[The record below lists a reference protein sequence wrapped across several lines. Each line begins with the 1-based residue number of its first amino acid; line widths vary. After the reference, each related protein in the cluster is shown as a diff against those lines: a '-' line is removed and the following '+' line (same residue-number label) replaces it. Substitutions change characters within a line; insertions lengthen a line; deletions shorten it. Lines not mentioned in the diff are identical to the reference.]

1 MNVNNI
7 LLDTNTVLYFLSG
20 DQTVADFIQEKKLF
34 ISIITELELLSYK
47 NLTTKEI
54 KVITTFLKEIHIE
67 NISQKIKE
75 ESIKIRRSSN
85 LKLPDCIIAATS
97 ISLQIPIFSAD
108 KDLKIIEGLDFIFYE
123 K

>member
-1 MNVNNI
+1 MNGNNI

-47 NLTTKEI
+47 NLTEKEI

-67 NISQKIKE
+67 NISQKIKD
-75 ESIKIRRSSN
+75 ESIRIRRSSN

-108 KDLKIIEGLDFIFYE
+108 KDLKNIEGLDFIFYE

>member
-1 MNVNNI
+1 MNGNNI

-54 KVITTFLKEIHIE
+54 KVITAFLKEIHIE

-75 ESIKIRRSSN
+75 ESIRIRRSSN
-85 LKLPDCIIAATS
+85 LKLPDCIIVATS

-108 KDLKIIEGLDFIFYE
+108 KELRNIEGLDFIFYE

>member
-1 MNVNNI
+1 MNGNNI

-47 NLTTKEI
+47 SLTTKEI

-108 KDLKIIEGLDFIFYE
+108 KDLKNIEGLDFIFYE

>member
-1 MNVNNI
+1 M
-7 LLDTNTVLYFLSG
+7 
-20 DQTVADFIQEKKLF
+20 
-34 ISIITELELLSYK
+34 ELLSYK

>member
-1 MNVNNI
+1 MNGNNI

-54 KVITTFLKEIHIE
+54 KVIRTFLKEIHIE

-108 KDLKIIEGLDFIFYE
+108 KDLKNIEGLDFIFYE

>member
-1 MNVNNI
+1 MNGNNI

-54 KVITTFLKEIHIE
+54 KVITNFLKEIHIE
-67 NISQKIKE
+67 NISQEIKE
-75 ESIKIRRSSN
+75 QSIKIRRSSN

-108 KDLKIIEGLDFIFYE
+108 KELRNIDGLDFIFYE

>member
-1 MNVNNI
+1 MNGNNI
-7 LLDTNTVLYFLSG
+7 LLDTNTVLYFLNG

-54 KVITTFLKEIHIE
+54 KVITAFLEEIHIE

-108 KDLKIIEGLDFIFYE
+108 KELRNVEGLDFIFYE

>member
-1 MNVNNI
+1 MNGNNI

-54 KVITTFLKEIHIE
+54 KVITAFLKEIHIE
-67 NISQKIKE
+67 NISQKIKV
-75 ESIKIRRSSN
+75 ESIRIRRSSN
-85 LKLPDCIIAATS
+85 LKLPDCIIVATS

-108 KDLKIIEGLDFIFYE
+108 KELKNIEGLDFIFYE

>member
-1 MNVNNI
+1 MNGNNI

-54 KVITTFLKEIHIE
+54 KVIRTFLKEIQIE

-108 KDLKIIEGLDFIFYE
+108 KDLKNIEGLDFMFYE

>member
-1 MNVNNI
+1 MNGNNI

>member
-1 MNVNNI
+1 MNGNNI

-108 KDLKIIEGLDFIFYE
+108 KDLKNIEGLDFIFYE

>member
-1 MNVNNI
+1 MNGNNI
-7 LLDTNTVLYFLSG
+7 LLDMNTVLYFLSG

-54 KVITTFLKEIHIE
+54 KVIRTFLKEIHIE

-108 KDLKIIEGLDFIFYE
+108 KDLKNIEGLDFIFYE

>member
-1 MNVNNI
+1 MNGNNI

-75 ESIKIRRSSN
+75 ESIKIRRSST

-108 KDLKIIEGLDFIFYE
+108 KDLKNIEGLDFIFYE

>member
-1 MNVNNI
+1 MNGSNI

-20 DQTVADFIQEKKLF
+20 DQTVADFIKEKKLF
-34 ISIITELELLSYK
+34 VSIITELELLSYK
-47 NLTTKEI
+47 NLNVKEI
-54 KVITTFLKEIHIE
+54 KIISAFLKEIHIE
-67 NISQKIKE
+67 NISPEVKE
-75 ESIKIRRSSN
+75 EAIKIRKNTN

-108 KDLKIIEGLDFIFYE
+108 KELKSVEGLDFIYYE

>member
-1 MNVNNI
+1 MNGNNI

-54 KVITTFLKEIHIE
+54 KVITNFLKEIHIE
-67 NISQKIKE
+67 NISQEIKE
-75 ESIKIRRSSN
+75 QSIKIRRSSN

-108 KDLKIIEGLDFIFYE
+108 KDLKNIEGLDFIFYE

>member
-1 MNVNNI
+1 MNGNNI

-47 NLTTKEI
+47 NLTAKEI

-67 NISQKIKE
+67 NISQKIKD
-75 ESIKIRRSSN
+75 ESIRIRRSSN

-108 KDLKIIEGLDFIFYE
+108 KDLKNIEGLDFIFYE

>member
-1 MNVNNI
+1 MNGNNI

-54 KVITTFLKEIHIE
+54 KVITNFLKEIHIE
-67 NISQKIKE
+67 NISQEIKE
-75 ESIKIRRSSN
+75 QSIKIRRSSN

-97 ISLQIPIFSAD
+97 ISLEIPIFSAD
-108 KDLKIIEGLDFIFYE
+108 KELRNIDGLDFIFYE

>member
-1 MNVNNI
+1 MNGNNI

-47 NLTTKEI
+47 NLKTKEI

-108 KDLKIIEGLDFIFYE
+108 KDLKNIEGLDFILYE

>member
-1 MNVNNI
+1 MNGNNI

-54 KVITTFLKEIHIE
+54 KVITAFLK
-67 NISQKIKE
+67 
-75 ESIKIRRSSN
+75 
-85 LKLPDCIIAATS
+85 
-97 ISLQIPIFSAD
+97 
-108 KDLKIIEGLDFIFYE
+108 
-123 K
+123 

>member
-1 MNVNNI
+1 MNGNNI

-54 KVITTFLKEIHIE
+54 KVIKAFLKEIHIE

-75 ESIKIRRSSN
+75 ESIRIRRSSN
-85 LKLPDCIIAATS
+85 LKLPDCIIVATS

-108 KDLKIIEGLDFIFYE
+108 KELRKIEGLDFIFYE

>member
-1 MNVNNI
+1 MNGNNI

-54 KVITTFLKEIHIE
+54 RVITNFLKEIHIE
-67 NISQKIKE
+67 NISQEIKE
-75 ESIKIRRSSN
+75 QSIKIRRSSN
-85 LKLPDCIIAATS
+85 LKLPDCIISATS

-108 KDLKIIEGLDFIFYE
+108 KELRNIDGLDFIFYE

>member
-1 MNVNNI
+1 MNGNNI

-54 KVITTFLKEIHIE
+54 KVIRTFLKEIQIE

-108 KDLKIIEGLDFIFYE
+108 KDLKNIEGLDFIFYE